1 MIEGGNDEHG
11 TDERD
16 DSQSKMET
24 RSSRLFLLLDGS
36 PGPDASC
43 PEHENP
49 TVEIEMARISCGK
62 CGSTFYDSNTNA
74 SRDMSHG
81 VSGKGPKSQVISGRI
96 RHA

>member
-16 DSQSKMET
+16 DSQSKMEA

-43 PEHENP
+43 PEHVP
-49 TVEIEMARISCGK
+49 HS
-62 CGSTFYDSNTNA
+62 
-74 SRDMSHG
+74 
-81 VSGKGPKSQVISGRI
+81 
-96 RHA
+96 